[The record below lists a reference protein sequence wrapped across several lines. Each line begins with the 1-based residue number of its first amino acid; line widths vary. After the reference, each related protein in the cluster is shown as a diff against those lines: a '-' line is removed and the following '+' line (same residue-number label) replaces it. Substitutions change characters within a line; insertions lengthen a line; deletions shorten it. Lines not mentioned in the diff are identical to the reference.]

1 MTSPGRPTGR
11 ERWAAAYARAQ
22 QAGQV
27 RDADFSTLSGVEV
40 DPVYGP
46 ADEAAD
52 ERMGRIGWPGEF
64 PFTAASTPA
73 ATAGGRGRSGS
84 SPVSATPGRPT
95 SAIG

>member
-1 MTSPGRPTGR
+1 MTSPGLPTGR

-46 ADEAAD
+46 ADEAGD

-64 PFTAASTPA
+64 PFTRGLRGVRHAHLDGPGLRRPA
-73 ATAGGRGRSGS
+73 E
-84 SPVSATPGRPT
+84 PG
-95 SAIG
+95 